1 MYSKMGRPPI
11 DNPKSVKYSIRL
23 DEKTE
28 KRLLVYCKRHKLKR
42 GEVIRRAIKALLG
55 MEEI

>member
-1 MYSKMGRPPI
+1 MYQKMGRPPI

-28 KRLLVYCKRHKLKR
+28 KRLLSYCRQHKTKR
-42 GEVIRRAIKALLG
+42 GEVIRQAIKRFLS
-55 MEEI
+55 MEES